1 MQEQK
6 RSDKKTLIFNL
17 FCVYVREFEQVF
29 VLQQL
34 DINVQCKGGSTLS
47 CSLLKKT
54 FRWKMSFKIAQW
66 NVNLDT
72 RNDID
77 R

>member
-17 FCVYVREFEQVF
+17 FLCICAWVWTGFCTAATGYKSTMQRWF
-29 VLQQL
+29 
-34 DINVQCKGGSTLS
+34 DIKLFIVEKN
-47 CSLLKKT
+47 
-54 FRWKMSFKIAQW
+54 FRWKISFKIAQR